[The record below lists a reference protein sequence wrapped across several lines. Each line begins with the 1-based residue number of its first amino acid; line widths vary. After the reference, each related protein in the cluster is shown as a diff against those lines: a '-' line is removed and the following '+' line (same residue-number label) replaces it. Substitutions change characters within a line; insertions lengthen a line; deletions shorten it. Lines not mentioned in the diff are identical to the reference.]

1 MKRIYQIPETEIIG
15 ITPSMGVC
23 VNDASD
29 GEVELM
35 SNKEGVAFEETEQS
49 TPNLEKPS
57 LWED

>member
-1 MKRIYQIPETEIIG
+1 
-15 ITPSMGVC
+15 MGVC